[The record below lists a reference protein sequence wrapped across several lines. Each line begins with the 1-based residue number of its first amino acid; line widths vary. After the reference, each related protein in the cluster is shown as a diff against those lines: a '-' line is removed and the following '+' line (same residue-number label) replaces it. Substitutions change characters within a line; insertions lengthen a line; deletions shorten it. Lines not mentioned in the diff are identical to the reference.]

1 MIIDFVLSKRPLVV
15 VLTLVLLMAGVFAS
29 KILPLEA
36 YPDIANLQVRV
47 ITQIPG
53 KAAEEMERLV
63 TIPLE
68 KELTGIPHAEPP
80 RSITIFGL
88 SVITIV
94 FDDNVSAYVARQQVM
109 EKVAHADLPPGVS
122 PQLDPDASPVGEVY
136 RYVVEGQKW
145 SPMAQKEWQDW
156 FLTKKFKSVPGIVD
170 VTGFGGPTK
179 VFQVEIDP
187 FRLHARGVSLAQLT
201 DAIATSTGS
210 TGGSYIVQNGQ
221 DYMVR
226 GMGLLHT
233 TEDIKNVVVDA
244 KADGVPV
251 LVKDLGDVK
260 IGSRVR
266 LGQVGMNDN
275 DDVVEGIILMR
286 RGENPSYVVD
296 RLMETWVDIEN
307 SLPPGMHL
315 TPLYDRTALVR
326 KTMDTIEH
334 NVAEG
339 IVLVVTMMMLYLF
352 QVRSALIC
360 ACVIPLA
367 LSFALVC
374 LNLFGIPGNL
384 LSLGAIDF
392 GILVDG
398 AIVMVENII
407 RYLHDNKSDLNK
419 DNIVGYVGTAAKE
432 VLKPVLFATSIIIV
446 TFLPILTF
454 QRVEG
459 KLFRPL
465 AITMNLHL
473 IGAVIASMTIIP
485 VLCAVVFKMRL
496 PSDRHSPILD
506 WAERKYKPILLWTM
520 ENKFKVLQIILVF
533 FAITAML
540 IPGIGG
546 EFIPELEE
554 GNIWLRITV
563 LPTSVALEKS
573 IDIAHEARILLK
585 KYPEVTNVVTQ
596 IGAPD
601 DGTDPNNYSN
611 IETFIDLQPQDN
623 WRPQFKNKQALIE
636 DMEKN
641 MTTAMPG
648 NLYNFSQYIKDN
660 MDEAIAGV
668 KGEIGVKIYGYDLKV
683 LSKIAN
689 HVRKIIENV
698 PGMKDV
704 ACDYVLGQPQLL
716 ISIDRDKAARYAIN
730 SNDILDIVETAIG
743 GKAIAQLYE
752 GERRFDVMIRYKK
765 NYRLEFSSLAN
776 ILVTSPSGIKIPLSQ
791 LATITEDQG
800 ATEIFREKNQRRVAI
815 KANIR
820 NRDLMSTVLEAQKL
834 VKQKINL
841 PPGYKLTWE
850 GQFER
855 ASHAMLGLA
864 IIIPLT
870 LGLIFVLL
878 YIATGCSRIALLVM
892 TTVPLAVPGAVF
904 ALWVTRTHFSISA
917 GIGLISLFGVSI
929 QNGVILVSLVRQFI
943 DQGMTIKNAVI
954 QSTLIRVK
962 PALMT
967 STVAMAGLIP
977 AAISTGI
984 GSQSQRPIAIIISI
998 GLLPSILLSLIV
1010 LPTLYELVERKFGNK
1025 KYVNENKLEALNL
1038 IK

>member
-15 VLTLVLLMAGVFAS
+15 ALTLVLLLAGVWAS
-29 KILPLEA
+29 KVLPLEA

-68 KELTGIPHAEPP
+68 KELTGIPHADPP

-109 EKVAHADLPPGVS
+109 EKVAHADLPNGVS
-122 PQLDPDASPVGEVY
+122 PQLDPDASPVGEIY
-136 RYVVEGQKW
+136 RYVVSGLKW

-156 FLTKKFKSVPGIVD
+156 FLTRKYKSIPGIVD

-179 VFQVEIDP
+179 VFQIEIDP
-187 FRLHARGVSLAQLT
+187 FRLNARGVTLAQLT
-201 DAIATSTGS
+201 DAVATSTGS

-233 TEDIKNVVVDA
+233 INDIQNVVVDA

-251 LVKDLGDVK
+251 LVKDLGNVK
-260 IGSRVR
+260 IGSRIR
-266 LGQVGMNDN
+266 LGQVGMNND

-286 RGENPSYVVD
+286 RGENPSAVVD
-296 RLMETWVDIEN
+296 RLMENWSDIEN
-307 SLPPGMHL
+307 SLPPGMQL
-315 TPLYDRTALVR
+315 NPLYDRTALVR

-339 IVLVVTMMMLYLF
+339 IIMVVAMMMLYLF

-374 LNLFGIPGNL
+374 LNIFNIPGNL

-407 RYLHDNKSDLNK
+407 RYLHDNKDKLTK
-419 DNIVGYVGTAAKE
+419 DNLVDYVAIASKE
-432 VLKPVLFATSIIIV
+432 VLRPVLFATSIILV

-454 QRVEG
+454 ERVEG

-485 VLCAVVFKMRL
+485 VLCAVIFKYRL
-496 PSDRHSPILD
+496 PSDRHSPILE
-506 WAERKYKPILLWTM
+506 WAEQRYKPILLWSM
-520 ENKFKVLQIILVF
+520 DHKLIIAQIIGICFLF
-533 FAITAML
+533 TMLTAP
-540 IPGIGG
+540 IIGG

-573 IDIAHEARILLK
+573 VKIAHEARILLK
-585 KYPEVTNVVTQ
+585 QYSEVTNVVTQ

-611 IETFIDLQPQDN
+611 IETFIDLKPQDQ
-623 WRPQFKNKQALIE
+623 WRSKYKVKQLLIN
-636 DMEKN
+636 DMEK
-641 MTTAMPG
+641 TLTSAMPG

-668 KGEIGVKIYGYDLKV
+668 KGEIGVKVYGYDLKI
-683 LSKIAN
+683 LTKIATKI
-689 HVRKIIENV
+689 RKIIQNV

-730 SNDILDIVETAIG
+730 ANDILNIVETAIG
-743 GKAIAQLYE
+743 GKAVAQLYE
-752 GERRFDVMIRYKK
+752 GQRRFDVMIRYQQ
-765 NYRLEFSSLAN
+765 NYRHEFSSLAN

-791 LATITEDQG
+791 LASITEDQG

-820 NRDLMSTVLEAQKL
+820 NRDLMSTVLEAQQL
-834 VKQKINL
+834 VKEKIKL
-841 PPGYKLTWE
+841 PSGYKISWE

-855 ASHAMLGLA
+855 ASHAMLRLA

-878 YIATGCSRIALLVM
+878 YATTGCSRTALLVM
-892 TTVPLAVPGAVF
+892 TTVPLAIPGAVF
-904 ALWVTRTHFSISA
+904 ALWVTHTHFSISA
-917 GIGLISLFGVSI
+917 GIGLIALFGVSI
-929 QNGVILVSLVRQFI
+929 QNGVILVSLVRQFK

-984 GSQSQRPIAIIISI
+984 GSQSQRPIAIIIAI
-998 GLLPSILLSLIV
+998 GLFPSILLSLIV
-1010 LPTLYELVERKFGNK
+1010 LPTLYEWVETKFGDK
-1025 KYVNENKLEALNL
+1025 KQL
-1038 IK
+1038 